1 MSKLRIADNLALP
14 LDAVTQTFGVLA
26 KRGVGK
32 TYTAAVFVEELLKA
46 DRQVVVVDPIGV
58 WFGLRSSA
66 DGKQAGLPIIVMGG
80 DHGDVPLEVTAGST
94 IADFI
99 TEQKASV
106 VLDLSRF
113 RKGEQVRF
121 MTDFAETLYH
131 KNRDPLMLVVDEADA
146 FAPQRP
152 QKGEERLLG
161 AMEDLVRRGRA
172 RGLGVMLVTQ
182 RAAVL
187 NKNVLTQVEV
197 LVVLRTIAPQDRD
210 AIDAWVK
217 VYGTEKQRDTLMGSL
232 ASLKIG
238 EAWFWSP
245 GWLDTFQ
252 RVQVRRRETFDS
264 SATPKQGE
272 TRKAPKKLADVDLAA
287 LTQRIAAT
295 IEKAKAEDPRE
306 LRKVNA
312 EKDKRIKELEAEL
325 SKPVHK
331 MREVSTKRVEVLT
344 DADRALL
351 EKFTGRLEAFAG
363 DYRNDVDALVQQC
376 VTAMKAVADDRVA
389 NLREML
395 DAKGFQKILLKLNPR
410 LEVTVHASPAA
421 KPATIRAL
429 HQAARAFAEKP
440 PSVRQTVVVGDV
452 VLTPAKQRI
461 LNALAFLEGIGVS
474 SAERAQLA
482 LLADTTPSSSAYA
495 NNLGALRTA
504 GFVDYPGQNLV
515 SLSGSGRAAADGG
528 AVPSTSAELHEV
540 LRSKLPPAKWKIVAA
555 LIDAYPNALPK
566 QELAQRADTTPDSSA
581 YSNNLGSLRSLGLLD
596 YPSPG
601 HVIAESVLF
610 LEGR

>member
-1 MSKLRIADNLALP
+1 MKLRIADNLTLP

-66 DGKQAGLPIIVMGG
+66 DGKHAGLPIIVMGG

-113 RKGEQVRF
+113 RKGEQTRF

-131 KNRDPLMLVVDEADA
+131 RNRDPLMIVVDEADA

-172 RGLGVMLVTQ
+172 RGLGIMLVTQ

-197 LVVLRTIAPQDRD
+197 LVVLRTIAPQDRE

-217 VYGTEKQRDTLMGSL
+217 VYGTDEQRDELMSSIASL
-232 ASLKIG
+232 AIG

-245 GWLDTFQ
+245 GWLDTFK

-272 TRKAPKKLADVDLAA
+272 TRKAPKKLADVDLEA
-287 LTQRIAAT
+287 LKGRISAT
-295 IEKAKAEDPRE
+295 IEKAKLEDPKL
-306 LRKVNA
+306 LRGEISRLNEQV
-312 EKDKRIKELEAEL
+312 KRLTGELEKARHQTA
-325 SKPVHK
+325 SGKP
-331 MREVSTKRVEVLT
+331 SAVLT
-344 DADRALL
+344 DADRELL
-351 EKFTGRLEAFAG
+351 KTVGEEFREF
-363 DYRNDVDALVQQC
+363 VDAI
-376 VTAMKAVADDRVA
+376 ANKADT
-389 NLREML
+389 ML
-395 DAKGFQKILLKLNPR
+395 FSL
-410 LEVTVHASPAA
+410 
-421 KPATIRAL
+421 
-429 HQAARAFAEKP
+429 
-440 PSVRQTVVVGDV
+440 
-452 VLTPAKQRI
+452 
-461 LNALAFLEGIGVS
+461 
-474 SAERAQLA
+474 AERAKVEIDRASAVWVENVEKRRALFLDRLNQVRVQKVLTKLESVETPAPTQRSATRVTAHVAPTAPPATRRALTQLA
-482 LLADTTPSSSAYA
+482 KHVAKMPADA
-495 NNLGALRTA
+495 LGAGERKILTAVAQANERGATREQLTVVTGYKRSSRDTYLQRLSQRGFINIVGDRIFPGVEGLAVLGADFEPLPEGDALRAYWLERLPEGERKVLEVITSH
-504 GFVDYPGQNLV
+504 YPQVVAREDIDEATGYKRSSRDTYLQRLAARQLIV
-515 SLSGSGRAAADGG
+515 SDGRGTVR
-528 AVPSTSAELHEV
+528 AVNELF
-540 LRSKLPPAKWKIVAA
+540 S
-555 LIDAYPNALPK
+555 
-566 QELAQRADTTPDSSA
+566 
-581 YSNNLGSLRSLGLLD
+581 
-596 YPSPG
+596 
-601 HVIAESVLF
+601 
-610 LEGR
+610 